1 MTSEA
6 KEIVLRIKLAER
18 TEKKGRIKTPIREGI
33 AEIREELTA
42 RVVASSAG
50 SEFPAVTRERHRRLL
65 VEAEQHLARAAIAL
79 DQGSELA
86 AEDVRL
92 AARALERVSG
102 RIDPEEI
109 LGLVFSQFCIGK

>member
-1 MTSEA
+1 LPVSA
-6 KEIVLRIKLAER
+6 KTGAGIDDLVARMGEFV
-18 TEKKGRIKTPIREGI
+18 IR
-33 AEIREELTA
+33 A
-42 RVVASSAG
+42 SAG

-65 VEAEQHLARAAIAL
+65 EEAHEHLARASQSLA
-79 DQGSELA
+79 QGSELA

-109 LGLVFSQFCIGK
+109 LGRVFAQFCIGK